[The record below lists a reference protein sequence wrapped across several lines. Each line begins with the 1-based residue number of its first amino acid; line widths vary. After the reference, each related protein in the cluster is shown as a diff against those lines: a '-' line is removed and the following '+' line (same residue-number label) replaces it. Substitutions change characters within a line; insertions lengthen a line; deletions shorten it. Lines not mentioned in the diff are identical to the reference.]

1 LILVGQISQIMNS
14 APTRRVADTHWEL
27 IAESLRQEL
36 AGYGGLLRLF
46 QVQQRALLERDTE
59 AVLHQGASI
68 ETLAR
73 SLADC
78 RRRREHL
85 VSAFASQ
92 HGRPA
97 DSPLRSLLSLI
108 DANAR
113 PLLEALMGEVNHL
126 LLRVRRAGHHNQSL
140 LTRAMKAQRETL
152 QLLTPRVRA
161 KKTGPVSTAPGSAR
175 QPATNLRAAG

>member
-1 LILVGQISQIMNS
+1 MSSG
-14 APTRRVADTHWEL
+14 PTRGVSNTHWEL

-59 AVLHQGASI
+59 AVLYQGASI
-68 ETLAR
+68 EMLAL

-85 VSAFASQ
+85 ISAFATE

-97 DSPLRSLLSLI
+97 DSPLRSLLTLI
-108 DANAR
+108 EVNAR

-126 LLRVRRAGHHNQSL
+126 LLRVRRAGRRNQSL

-152 QLLTPRVRA
+152 QLLTPRVRT
-161 KKTGPVSTAPGSAR
+161 KKTSRIPNGTNGAR
-175 QPATNLRAAG
+175 PTDAILRAAG

>member
-1 LILVGQISQIMNS
+1 MSSTPN
-14 APTRRVADTHWEL
+14 RRVANTQWEL

-59 AVLHQGASI
+59 AVLYQGASI
-68 ETLAR
+68 EMLAR

-85 VSAFASQ
+85 VSAFASE

-97 DSPLRSLLSLI
+97 ESSLKSLLSLI
-108 DANAR
+108 DVNAR
-113 PLLEALMGEVNHL
+113 PLLEALMSEVNHL
-126 LLRVRRAGHHNQSL
+126 LLRVRRASRRNQSL
-140 LTRAMKAQRETL
+140 LNRAVKAQRETL
-152 QLLTPRVRA
+152 LLLAPRVRT
-161 KKTGPVSTAPGSAR
+161 KKTSRV
-175 QPATNLRAAG
+175 